1 MSETH
6 DQGPLSVKEGFIPRC
21 PICGH
26 QEWEVRGPMKPVE
39 GTPFEEAVVGF
50 QGGQL
55 MAVKVRHFFC
65 TNCGFVRS
73 HALDKL
79 QEG

>member
-1 MSETH
+1 
-6 DQGPLSVKEGFIPRC
+6 
-21 PICGH
+21 
-26 QEWEVRGPMKPVE
+26 MKPVE